1 MTSQPVVKLIR
12 AEETLDLR
20 CRILRP
26 GQSLDL
32 CRYPEDDLPTSFHL
46 GIFDDGKV
54 ICNGTFIQQGH
65 AHFPTAR
72 LPYRLRGMASDK
84 EYQRHGL
91 GKTLLKEALVHLKQK
106 NCDLLWF
113 NARVSAEGFY
123 EKLGYQKIDEIFDI
137 PTIGPHKVMYQW
149 LHTK

>member
-1 MTSQPVVKLIR
+1 MILQPVVKLIP
-12 AEETLDLR
+12 AEETIDLR
-20 CRILRP
+20 SRVLRP
-26 GQSLDL
+26 GQNRDL
-32 CRYPEDDLPTSFHL
+32 CHYPEDNFTTSFHL
-46 GIFDDGKV
+46 GIFAGSRV
-54 ICNGTFIQQGH
+54 ICNGTFIQQKH
-65 AHFPTAR
+65 MHFPEAQ

-91 GKTLLKEALVHLKQK
+91 GKTLLQEALVYLKQK

-123 EKLGYQKIDEIFDI
+123 EKLGYQKINDIFDI

-149 LHTK
+149 LGTK